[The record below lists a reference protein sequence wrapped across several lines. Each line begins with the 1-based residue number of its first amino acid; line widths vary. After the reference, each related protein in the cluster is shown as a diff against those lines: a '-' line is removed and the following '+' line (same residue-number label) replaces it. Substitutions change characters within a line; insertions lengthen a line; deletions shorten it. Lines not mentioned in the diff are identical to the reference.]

1 MKYGKISTTGTRDG
15 MEGLCTPALDKHDVI
30 DQMNE
35 EETARFIGLRNQVN
49 YNNNL
54 GGALA
59 LISRGTKTW
68 RDATMREWNQYGYT
82 ADGNVR

>member
-1 MKYGKISTTGTRDG
+1 MLNGVELRDPTSRDVWMDFYTQNMWWNGKPLFTCV
-15 MEGLCTPALDKHDVI
+15 LAFDKHNVI

-49 YNNNL
+49 FNNNL

-59 LISRGTKTW
+59 MISRGTK
-68 RDATMREWNQYGYT
+68 
-82 ADGNVR
+82 